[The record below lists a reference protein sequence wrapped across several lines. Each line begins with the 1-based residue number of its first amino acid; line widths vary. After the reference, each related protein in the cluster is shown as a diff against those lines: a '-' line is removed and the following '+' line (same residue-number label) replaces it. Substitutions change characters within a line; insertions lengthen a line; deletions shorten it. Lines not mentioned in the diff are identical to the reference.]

1 MRVRKD
7 KRDGPA
13 PRQSEGAVVG
23 GAEILPDRLQGL
35 AAQEIH
41 SGEQVLLVLK
51 GKGSNALVALER
63 RLLVLKAGFGA
74 SLRQRRV
81 ATSFDYRDIIDVKV
95 ERGSALT
102 VIWVSSTGFRP
113 LEKEVW
119 QAYDPSRDPFRA
131 ANAIPIP
138 THEPDACE
146 PFVDWLRQTIAA
158 AENGE
163 PTSSDQNRDEAELVA
178 SLVLSLER
186 LTALR
191 DSGALTKEQFERAKA
206 RLLD

>member
-1 MRVRKD
+1 MRFRSD

-13 PRQSEGAVVG
+13 PRQSDAAVVG
-23 GAEILPDRLQGL
+23 GAEILSDRLQEF
-35 AAQEIH
+35 AAHEIRP
-41 SGEQVLLVLK
+41 GEQVLLVLK
-51 GKGSNALVALER
+51 GKGGHALVALER

-74 SLRQRRV
+74 GLRQRRV
-81 ATSFDYRDIIDVKV
+81 ATSFDYRDIIDVEI

-102 VIWVSSTGFRP
+102 VIWVSSTTFKP

-119 QAYDPSRDPFRA
+119 QAHDPSRDPFRA

-138 THEPDACE
+138 TREPDPCE
-146 PFVDWLRQTIAA
+146 AFVDWLRQTIAA

-163 PTSSDQNRDEAELVA
+163 GASDQMRDDAERVA